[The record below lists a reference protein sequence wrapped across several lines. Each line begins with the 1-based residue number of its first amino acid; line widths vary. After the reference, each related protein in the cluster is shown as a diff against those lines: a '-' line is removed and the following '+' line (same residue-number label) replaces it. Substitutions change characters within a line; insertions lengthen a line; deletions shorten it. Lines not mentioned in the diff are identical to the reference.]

1 MPDRHACFLLLNGSV
16 LRILLLCND
25 LATGFGLLEPG
36 TLIFLQFLRIDPYMA
51 RGKTV
56 HSYSHLWDEVTDD
69 LGGVKVVEDNGR
81 PTCWSDAR
89 LLLDLRQMYHAC
101 VQDTQKLAKLVGVT
115 GIHPAVL
122 AKSESFEASS
132 GLLGLRSDIDRAVK
146 REPQFQLSAKLQGMK
161 GLKAFG
167 SILLATK
174 LVQPRKAEDN
184 TIPARLKDLGLTKK
198 QLYPKKKLKPEPE
211 PPQQAPEP
219 VAIAF
224 GVAVEPLGD
233 DDDGDTPPASEID
246 YGSADSALDQILE
259 QGVDLLEN
267 VRLPGSE
274 DDMLE
279 EEKEN
284 PASMSV
290 AVQELRQHL
299 RAKEAEIDEKDALLE
314 EQAAELMHSNHL
326 IRQLRAELLAAPRS
340 PAHQQLLAHER
351 EAAAAATPPRTSLPR
366 RAKRARKQ

>member
-16 LRILLLCND
+16 LRID

-36 TLIFLQFLRIDPYMA
+36 TLRFLQFLRIDPYMA

-132 GLLGLRSDIDRAVK
+132 RLLGLRSDIDRAVK

-340 PAHQQLLAHER
+340 PAHQQLLAHQR
-351 EAAAAATPPRTSLPR
+351 EAAATSLPR